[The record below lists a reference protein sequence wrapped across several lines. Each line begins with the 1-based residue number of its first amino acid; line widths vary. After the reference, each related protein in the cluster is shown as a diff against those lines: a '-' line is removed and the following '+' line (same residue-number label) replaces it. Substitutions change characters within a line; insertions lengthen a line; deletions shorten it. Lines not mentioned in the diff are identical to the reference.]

1 MLRGINR
8 GAKISTKKTQSLSD
22 KSQRPFMSR
31 AVFFI
36 LLSPSAAF
44 SPAFNGFYAFMIDQQ
59 LDRSAHDEGEDLAS
73 PE

>member
-22 KSQRPFMSR
+22 KSQRPSMSC

-36 LLSPSAAF
+36 LHSPSAAF
-44 SPAFNGFYAFMIDQQ
+44 SPAFNGFYAFMIDPQ
-59 LDRSAHDEGEDLAS
+59 LDRSAHDEGEDLPS